1 MTNFASLQSWEQ
13 VGLHE
18 SVTTTTQDVI
28 KPHKPSTTCNV
39 FYILTINGLTL
50 IKFKFKPPV
59 GCVHGA
65 VVAYYLTPAQPE
77 WFLSRAGFET
87 HFRDRHSCDL
97 EVGRGS
103 ERALCTQKTW
113 KATKESSS
121 THADGKVS
129 ISQLADLHLQHVYRK
144 EAPCMSDGF
153 RFCHLS
159 THSQLLRI
167 TKARSTNFEVN
178 YWTGNRCAC
187 NPFHMTYNQRNH
199 RHNSQPI
206 LTTT

>member
-1 MTNFASLQSWEQ
+1 M
-13 VGLHE
+13 
-18 SVTTTTQDVI
+18 
-28 KPHKPSTTCNV
+28 

-65 VVAYYLTPAQPE
+65 VVAYYLTPHNQNDSYQEQA
-77 WFLSRAGFET
+77 SRLISGTDTVVTWRSVEDQSEPCA
-87 HFRDRHSCDL
+87 HKKL
-97 EVGRGS
+97 EKQLKRVS
-103 ERALCTQKTW
+103 LA
-113 KATKESSS
+113 

-153 RFCHLS
+153 GFCHLS

-178 YWTGNRCAC
+178 Y
-187 NPFHMTYNQRNH
+187 
-199 RHNSQPI
+199 
-206 LTTT
+206 

>member
-65 VVAYYLTPAQPE
+65 VVAYYLTPHNQNDSCQEQASRLISGTDTVVTWRSVEDQSEPCAHKKLE
-77 WFLSRAGFET
+77 KQLKRVPVLMQMVKSPFLNLLIYTSNMSTGKKLRA
-87 HFRDRHSCDL
+87 
-97 EVGRGS
+97 
-103 ERALCTQKTW
+103 
-113 KATKESSS
+113 
-121 THADGKVS
+121 
-129 ISQLADLHLQHVYRK
+129 
-144 EAPCMSDGF
+144 
-153 RFCHLS
+153 
-159 THSQLLRI
+159 
-167 TKARSTNFEVN
+167 
-178 YWTGNRCAC
+178 
-187 NPFHMTYNQRNH
+187 
-199 RHNSQPI
+199 
-206 LTTT
+206 